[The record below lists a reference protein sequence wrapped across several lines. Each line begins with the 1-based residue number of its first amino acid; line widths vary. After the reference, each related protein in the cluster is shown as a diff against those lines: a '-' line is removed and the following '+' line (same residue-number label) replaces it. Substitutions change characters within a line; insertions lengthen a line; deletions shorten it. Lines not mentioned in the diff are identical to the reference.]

1 MRKTFLEKCIN
12 LRLCRVALVL
22 LFLVPAISSLQAN
35 PSQNK
40 TISGVVTSAT
50 DSEPLIGVSVQ
61 VRETAT
67 GGITDIDG
75 RYSVSAQQG
84 QTLVFFLHR
93 LSITGN
99 QGRYFFRH
107 QCGAEGGHGNVG

>member
-67 GGITDIDG
+67 GGITRSGMRRNALLI
-75 RYSVSAQQG
+75 RRSVQRWQAVWAAGIS
-84 QTLVFFLHR
+84 
-93 LSITGN
+93 
-99 QGRYFFRH
+99 
-107 QCGAEGGHGNVG
+107 

>member
-50 DSEPLIGVSVQ
+50 DSQRAGE
-61 VRETAT
+61 RN
-67 GGITDIDG
+67 
-75 RYSVSAQQG
+75 RYG
-84 QTLVFFLHR
+84 W
-93 LSITGN
+93 N
-99 QGRYFFRH
+99 YRH
-107 QCGAEGGHGNVG
+107 